1 VKEKSMKR
9 ACVALSGLL
18 LIAVPVAAQPP
29 AAGQSLTIAAA
40 IQRGYNAVKMNLT
53 QMADKVS
60 DADYGFKL
68 GTQSETR
75 TFGQLFA
82 HVAQSQFGT
91 CAAVKGVPNP
101 MMGRMLETELK
112 TKAEFVKAL
121 NDSFTFCD
129 DAYTSLTDQNATE
142 LIRQGQGQAARAA
155 ALANNVAHDN
165 EMYGTGAAY
174 LRSKN
179 IVPPSTER
187 QQAGRGGARG
197 GGATPPPGR

>member
-1 VKEKSMKR
+1 MKR

-112 TKAEFVKAL
+112 
-121 NDSFTFCD
+121 
-129 DAYTSLTDQNATE
+129 
-142 LIRQGQGQAARAA
+142 
-155 ALANNVAHDN
+155 
-165 EMYGTGAAY
+165 
-174 LRSKN
+174 
-179 IVPPSTER
+179 
-187 QQAGRGGARG
+187 
-197 GGATPPPGR
+197 